1 MTIDEIKKFL
11 GQAYYLDK
19 RVEVL
24 KDELETLESRLQKC
38 TASYTTT
45 ITMGGSRQSFEMT
58 LDKVLKYRD
67 MLSYELSCLVDRKKE
82 IESAIKRLDDDRQ
95 KIILY
100 KRYINF
106 QTFETISLDI
116 GLEVRQVYRLH
127 KKALQNLSKI
137 L

>member
-1 MTIDEIKKFL
+1 MTIDETKKFL
-11 GQAYYLDK
+11 SQAYYLDK

-24 KDELETLESRLQKC
+24 KDELDTLESRLQKC

-45 ITMGGSRQSFEMT
+45 RCGSRPSFEMT

-82 IESAIKRLDDDRQ
+82 VEKAIKKLDDEKQ

-100 KRYINF
+100 KKYIRF

-127 KKALQNLSKI
+127 KKALQNLSNI

>member
-45 ITMGGSRQSFEMT
+45 MRGSRPSFEMT

-67 MLSYELSCLVDRKKE
+67 MLSYELSCLVYRNKE
-82 IESAIKRLDDDRQ
+82 IYE
-95 KIILY
+95 
-100 KRYINF
+100 
-106 QTFETISLDI
+106 
-116 GLEVRQVYRLH
+116 
-127 KKALQNLSKI
+127 
-137 L
+137 

>member
-1 MTIDEIKKFL
+1 MTIEETKKFL
-11 GQAYYLDK
+11 SQAYYLDK

-24 KDELETLESRLQKC
+24 KDELDTLESRLQKC

-45 ITMGGSRQSFEMT
+45 RGGSRPSFEVT

-82 IESAIKRLDDDRQ
+82 VEKAIKKLDDEKQ

-100 KRYINF
+100 KKYINF
-106 QTFETISLDI
+106 QTFETISNTV

>member
-19 RVEVL
+19 RAEVL

-45 ITMGGSRQSFEMT
+45 RGGSRPSFEVT

-106 QTFETISLDI
+106 QTFETISSDI

-127 KKALQNLSKI
+127 KKALQNLSNI